1 MFELLTMVV
10 VSFMLIHAKMIAQ
23 SLPSTPSHILNP
35 YIYKC
40 EAFHFCFFSY
50 ALAIDCEK
58 IGVGMGLG

>member
-1 MFELLTMVV
+1 
-10 VSFMLIHAKMIAQ
+10 MLIHAKMIAQ
-23 SLPSTPSHILNP
+23 SLPNTPSHILNP

-50 ALAIDCEK
+50 DLAIDCEK